1 MQYSKKRWFYEVKVK
16 KHIQMAMPTVKT
28 RANNTKFEQSKL
40 EGRRYK
46 LEDTSMREKIGD
58 RR

>member
-1 MQYSKKRWFYEVKVK
+1 MLYSKKRGFYEVKVK
-16 KHIQMAMPTVKT
+16 KHIQMAMSTLKT
-28 RANNTKFEQSKL
+28 HANNTKCEESKL

-46 LEDTSMREKIGD
+46 LKDIREKIGD